1 MKKLAALLLSF
12 CALGACAGCGG
23 ENAPSFSQA
32 DLALSVAGESFDCD
46 TDIQAVVAALGEGY
60 EYAEGKSCA
69 YDGLDKTYAYEVA
82 TFYTNPLEEGD
93 IVTEIYTQ
101 SPQVTTSKGLAV
113 GATRQQVEAAYGP
126 PTQEDGYT
134 LYYRVSEQAGE
145 PALCFDLEGDTVYA
159 IYLTRGLI

>member
-1 MKKLAALLLSF
+1 MKKLLAL
-12 CALGACAGCGG
+12 
-23 ENAPSFSQA
+23 
-32 DLALSVAGESFDCD
+32 LALSLLLLTGCAGGQQAAGFSQSDLVLTVAGETFDCD
-46 TDIQAVVAALGEGY
+46 TPIEAVVAALGEDYG
-60 EYAEGKSCA
+60 YAEGRSCA
-69 YDGLDKTYAYEVA
+69 YDGLDKTYTYEDA

-101 SPQVTTSKGLAV
+101 SPQVTTSKGLVV

-145 PALCFDLEGDTVYA
+145 PVLCFDLEGDTVYA